1 MPKLISENH
10 ILSATLETLSKHGYD
25 GATTRL
31 IAEAAGINELTL
43 FRKFGSKT
51 KLILS
56 AVKQELAAFNISKL
70 EYTGNLENDLEK
82 IVTFYQSIF
91 ESRGQVIPLILS
103 EASRRPEL
111 REGLQELLLAL
122 KSLTVMIS
130 RYQKEGKLVKEPPLQ
145 TLSSLLSPVIFMSVL
160 QQLDTSSK
168 PVMVDKRDYVRA
180 FLQGRK
186 KKA

>member
-1 MPKLISENH
+1 MPKIISEDH

-56 AVKQELAAFNISKL
+56 AVQQELSAFKASKL

-82 IVTFYQSIF
+82 IVSFYQSIF
-91 ESRGQVIPLILS
+91 ESRGLVIPLILS

-111 REGLQELLLAL
+111 QEGLQELLLAL
-122 KSLTVMIS
+122 KSLTVIITK
-130 RYQKEGKLVKEPPLQ
+130 YQKEGKLVKEPPLQ
-145 TLSSLLSPVIFMSVL
+145 TLSSLLSPIIFMNVMQTL
-160 QQLDTSSK
+160 NKDAK
-168 PVMVDKRDYVRA
+168 PIFNKREYVRA
-180 FLQGRK
+180 FLQGRAK
-186 KKA
+186 LI

>member
-1 MPKLISENH
+1 
-10 ILSATLETLSKHGYD
+10 
-25 GATTRL
+25 
-31 IAEAAGINELTL
+31 
-43 FRKFGSKT
+43 
-51 KLILS
+51 
-56 AVKQELAAFNISKL
+56 
-70 EYTGNLENDLEK
+70 
-82 IVTFYQSIF
+82 
-91 ESRGQVIPLILS
+91 
-103 EASRRPEL
+103 
-111 REGLQELLLAL
+111 
-122 KSLTVMIS
+122 MIS